1 MKKIAVLFAG
11 LVAALSALPGP
22 SLAADATAP
31 VEEIMTDTQK
41 NWAGDDS
48 DWIDIFGEAMLSRL
62 YSHDF
67 GDKYK
72 AAVQNPAA
80 DEDGISPF
88 DYDVIVNGQDACP
101 LQDLSI
107 DGGQPANGAT
117 EVTVKFKA
125 ATCMEGTPD
134 KDALTTVRFEVIE
147 EDGKAVIDDILIQG
161 KEGQGPISLKEAM
174 VQIAKGE

>member
-11 LVAALSALPGP
+11 LVAALSVAPGL
-22 SLAADATAP
+22 SLASDATAP
-31 VEEIMTDTQK
+31 VKEIIDDTKK
-41 NWAGDDS
+41 NWASDVS
-48 DWIDIFGEAMLSRL
+48 DWIDIFQESMLDRL
-62 YSHDF
+62 YSKDF

-72 AAVQNPAA
+72 AAAKNPAA

-107 DGGQPANGAT
+107 ENGQPANGTT

-125 ATCMEGTPD
+125 AKKLRKSQKLVVKVSSGTAT
-134 KDALTTVRFEVIE
+134 KQFTVRV
-147 EDGKAVIDDILIQG
+147 GKT
-161 KEGQGPISLKEAM
+161 
-174 VQIAKGE
+174 AKGALVAAKK

>member
-11 LVAALSALPGP
+11 LVAALSVAPGL

-31 VEEIMTDTQK
+31 VKEIIDDTKK
-41 NWAGDDS
+41 NWASDVS
-48 DWIDIFGEAMLSRL
+48 DWIDIFQESMLDRL
-62 YSHDF
+62 YSKDF

-72 AAVQNPAA
+72 AAAKNPAA

-107 DGGQPANGAT
+107 ENGQPANGTT

-125 ATCMEGTPD
+125 ATCLEGTPNR
-134 KDALTTVRFEVIE
+134 DAFTTVRFEVIE
-147 EDGKAVIDDILIQG
+147 EAGKPVIDDIMIQG
-161 KEGQGPISLKEAM
+161 EEGNGPISLKETM
-174 VQIAKGE
+174 VQIANGE

>member
-11 LVAALSALPGP
+11 LLAAGSAAPGL
-22 SLAADATAP
+22 SLAADAAAP
-31 VEEIMTDTQK
+31 VREIMKDTQT
-41 NWAGDDS
+41 NWASDAS
-48 DWIDIFGEAMLSRL
+48 DWIDVFEENMLGRL
-62 YSHDF
+62 YSKDF
-67 GDKYK
+67 SDKYK

-107 DGGQPANGAT
+107 ENGQPANGTT

-125 ATCMEGTPD
+125 ATCLEGAPNRD
-134 KDALTTVRFEVIE
+134 DFTTVRFEVIE
-147 EDGKAVIDDILIQG
+147 ENGKSVVDDIMVQG
-161 KEGQGPISLKEAM
+161 EEGQGPISLKATM
-174 VQIAKGE
+174 AQIANGQ